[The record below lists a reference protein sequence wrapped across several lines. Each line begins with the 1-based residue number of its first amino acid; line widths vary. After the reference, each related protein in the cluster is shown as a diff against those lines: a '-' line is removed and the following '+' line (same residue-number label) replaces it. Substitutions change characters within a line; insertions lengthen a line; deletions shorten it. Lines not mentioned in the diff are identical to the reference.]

1 MVYFEVGLMTMATYN
16 SYKNSNS
23 QQVDIRNSYFRP
35 LHKYGIREAHYIRE
49 VRYDDPIWYYSSA
62 EYRTREHNTFEI
74 KFDQTGLEKL
84 SLDLYKIEEEEW
96 LRKNNPSLQAAWEH
110 YQTVLGLV
118 K

>member
-1 MVYFEVGLMTMATYN
+1 MVYFEVELMTMATYN
-16 SYKNSNS
+16 SYGNSNS

-35 LHKYGIREAHYIRE
+35 LHKYGIIEAHYIRE
-49 VRYDDPIWYYSSA
+49 VRLRYYSSA

-74 KFDQTGLEKL
+74 KFDQTGLDKL